1 MDKFK
6 ELSLEEMQ
14 ETQGGLTWLALG
26 GMFLATALLEAAFN
40 PKSTLD
46 AIKSGWD
53 KGGEMEKYMNL

>member
-6 ELSLEEMQ
+6 ELSFEEMQ

-26 GMFLATALLEAAFN
+26 GMIVGAALLEALFN
-40 PKSTLD
+40 PQSTLD

-53 KGGEMEKYMNL
+53 RGGEMEKYMNL